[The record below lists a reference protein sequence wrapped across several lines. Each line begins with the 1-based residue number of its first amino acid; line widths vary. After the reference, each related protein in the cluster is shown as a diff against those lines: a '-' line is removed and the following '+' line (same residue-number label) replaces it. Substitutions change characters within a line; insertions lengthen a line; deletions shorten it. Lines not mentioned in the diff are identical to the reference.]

1 MIAPPNCIAAI
12 DVSAAQG
19 TIDGARIAAAG
30 IALAWVEIGVGN
42 DRPNAC
48 RAQQVASLRAA
59 GIRVRP
65 YGFAY
70 ALPPDGIHLARDPV
84 AQVALWLNEAE
95 GLGLDP
101 YEPWEDDAE
110 WPAEVAWARWGDSA
124 GLIRSWHLAALAE
137 LERRTTVIP
146 TLYASPAFAAAM
158 RTTDDPSLARYPLTV
173 AQWGVPAPDVPAPWG
188 DWSAWQY
195 SSDGHVDGIEGP
207 VDLSWVRVAA

>member
-124 GLIRSWHLAALAE
+124 GLIRSWHLMTLRSRGTRSRSRSGACPLQTC
-137 LERRTTVIP
+137 LRRGGTGVRGSIRATV
-146 TLYASPAFAAAM
+146 TSTASRGRSICRGCA
-158 RTTDDPSLARYPLTV
+158 
-173 AQWGVPAPDVPAPWG
+173 
-188 DWSAWQY
+188 
-195 SSDGHVDGIEGP
+195 
-207 VDLSWVRVAA
+207 